1 MHFALGFFIG
11 GIMKIEE
18 IKPGRVDIQGWI
30 ENLRDKKNMQFI
42 VIRDLSGKVQV
53 TVVKAEKPEVA
64 EIFSKA
70 TLESTVKIVGEA
82 VENEYVKLGGIEIIP
97 ESVELTSRAEAL
109 PIGPESSIDQRID
122 YRWIDL
128 RSPEK
133 TLIFQVETVLNQAL
147 RQYCIDNGFIEIHTP
162 TLIGASSEGGADV
175 FEVKYFDKKAYLI
188 QSPQFYKQMAMASGF
203 EKVFINTPVYRAEKS
218 HTKKHA
224 TEFSGFDIEI
234 SYVKSQED
242 VMKVQEE
249 MLAYAIGEVAKKYG
263 EKVKE
268 LLGVDIIVPTVPF
281 PRITIKDA
289 YKILRE
295 KLNLSI
301 ADGDDFNTEQEVALC
316 KYMEEL
322 NGHQFFFVTEYPSKV
337 RAFYTMAKEDEPE
350 YSKSYDLYFKDVELT
365 SGAQREHRPDILK
378 KQIED
383 KGIDPTPM
391 TDYINFFKNGCPPH
405 GGFGMGLD
413 RFLMLLL
420 DLPSLKEAM
429 YLFRGPDRLTP

>member
-1 MHFALGFFIG
+1 
-11 GIMKIEE
+11 MKIGE
-18 IKPGRVDIQGWI
+18 IKPGKVEIQGWI

-82 VENEYVKLGGIEIIP
+82 VANEYVKLGGIEIIP

-133 TLIFQVETVLNQAL
+133 ALIFQVETVLNQAM

-203 EKVFINTPVYRAEKS
+203 EKVFINTPVFRAEKS

-249 MLAYAIGEVAKKYG
+249 MLAYAIGEVSKKYG

-268 LLGVDIIVPTVPF
+268 LLGVDIVVPTVPF
-281 PRITIKDA
+281 PRITVREA

-295 KLNLSI
+295 KLNLAI
-301 ADGDDFNTEQEVALC
+301 NDGDDFSTEQEVALC

-365 SGAQREHRPDILK
+365 SGAQREHRPEVLK
-378 KQIED
+378 AQIEA
-383 KGIDPTPM
+383 KGIDTTPM
-391 TDYINFFKNGCPPH
+391 QDYINFFKNGCPPH
-405 GGFGMGLD
+405 GGFGLGLD